1 MRDILT
7 RLTFSLGER
16 MSTNETNEL
25 YESADKKSQAGWKL
39 DVIKEFVTTHADE
52 SDVCNKAVELATLLG
67 VDKYEKGTTAEEYW
81 KNVKNS
87 IKNGSKPEVKKA
99 AKTVRSTA
107 SDYGCGSHYS
117 YSDYGCG
124 SSSSRRSYSSYG
136 CGSSSSNYGC

>member
-7 RLTFSLGER
+7 RLTFVMGKR

-25 YESADKKSQAGWKL
+25 YESVDKKSQAGWKL

-67 VDKYEKGTTAEEYW
+67 VGKYEKGTTAEEYW
-81 KNVKNS
+81 KNVKKS

-99 AKTVRSTA
+99 AKTVISTA
-107 SDYGCGSHYS
+107 SDYGCGPHYP
-117 YSDYGCG
+117 DYGCG
-124 SSSSRRSYSSYG
+124 SSYSRRSYSSYG

>member
-1 MRDILT
+1 MRDIFT

-16 MSTNETNEL
+16 MSLNETNEL

-39 DVIKEFVTTHADE
+39 DAVKEFVTTHADE
-52 SDVCNKAVELATLLG
+52 PDVCNKAVELATLLG
-67 VDKYEKGTTAEEYW
+67 VDKYQKGTTAEEYW

-117 YSDYGCG
+117 NYGCG
-124 SSSSRRSYSSYG
+124 SSSSRRSHSFYG

>member
-1 MRDILT
+1 MIDILT

-25 YESADKKSQAGWKL
+25 YESAAKKSQAGWKL

-67 VDKYEKGTTAEEYW
+67 VDNYEKGTTAEEYW

-87 IKNGSKPEVKKA
+87 IKKGSKPEVKKA
-99 AKTVRSTA
+99 AKTVKSTA
-107 SDYGCGSHYS
+107 SDYGCGSS
-117 YSDYGCG
+117 YS
-124 SSSSRRSYSSYG
+124 SRSYSSYG
-136 CGSSSSNYGC
+136 CGRSNSSHYYGC

>member
-1 MRDILT
+1 MRDIFT

-25 YESADKKSQAGWKL
+25 YESATKKSQAGWKL
-39 DVIKEFVTTHADE
+39 DVVKEFVTTHADE

-67 VDKYEKGTTAEEYW
+67 VDKYQKGTTAEEYW

-87 IKNGSKPEVKKA
+87 IKKGSKPEVKKA

-107 SDYGCGSHYS
+107 SDYGCGSS

>member
-1 MRDILT
+1 MRDIFT

-16 MSTNETNEL
+16 MSLNETNEL

-39 DVIKEFVTTHADE
+39 DVVKEFVTTHADE

-67 VDKYEKGTTAEEYW
+67 VDKYQKGTTTEEYW

-107 SDYGCGSHYS
+107 SDYGCGSS
-117 YSDYGCG
+117 YS
-124 SSSSRRSYSSYG
+124 SRSYSSYG

>member
-16 MSTNETNEL
+16 MSLNETNEL

-39 DVIKEFVTTHADE
+39 DVVKEFVTTHADE

-107 SDYGCGSHYS
+107 SDYGCGSS
-117 YSDYGCG
+117 YS
-124 SSSSRRSYSSYG
+124 SRSYSSYG

>member
-16 MSTNETNEL
+16 MSLNETNEL

-39 DVIKEFVTTHADE
+39 DVVKEFVTTHADE
-52 SDVCNKAVELATLLG
+52 LDVCNKAVELATLLG
-67 VDKYEKGTTAEEYW
+67 VDKYQKGTTAEEYW

-107 SDYGCGSHYS
+107 SDYGCGSS
-117 YSDYGCG
+117 YS
-124 SSSSRRSYSSYG
+124 SRSYSSYG

>member
-16 MSTNETNEL
+16 MSLNETNEL

-39 DVIKEFVTTHADE
+39 DVVKEFVTTHADE

-67 VDKYEKGTTAEEYW
+67 VDKYQKGTTAEEYW

-107 SDYGCGSHYS
+107 SDYGCGSS
-117 YSDYGCG
+117 YS
-124 SSSSRRSYSSYG
+124 SRSYSSYG

>member
-1 MRDILT
+1 MRDIFT

-16 MSTNETNEL
+16 MSLNETNEL
-25 YESADKKSQAGWKL
+25 YESTDKKSQAGWKL
-39 DVIKEFVTTHADE
+39 DVVKEFVTTHADE

-67 VDKYEKGTTAEEYW
+67 VDKYQKGTTAEEYW

-107 SDYGCGSHYS
+107 SDYGCGS
-117 YSDYGCG
+117 
-124 SSSSRRSYSSYG
+124 SSSSRSYSSYG

>member
-16 MSTNETNEL
+16 MSLNETNEL

-39 DVIKEFVTTHADE
+39 DVVKEFVTTHADE

-67 VDKYEKGTTAEEYW
+67 VDKYQKGTTAEEYW

-107 SDYGCGSHYS
+107 SDYGCGSS
-117 YSDYGCG
+117 YS
-124 SSSSRRSYSSYG
+124 SRSYSSYG
-136 CGSSSSNYGC
+136 CGRSNSSHYYGC

>member
-25 YESADKKSQAGWKL
+25 YESAAKKSQTGWKL

-81 KNVKNS
+81 KNVKKS

-99 AKTVRSTA
+99 AKTVISTA

-117 YSDYGCG
+117 NYGCG
-124 SSSSRRSYSSYG
+124 SSSSSHSYSSYG
-136 CGSSSSNYGC
+136 CGRSNSSHYYGC

>member
-39 DVIKEFVTTHADE
+39 GVIKEFVTTHADE

-67 VDKYEKGTTAEEYW
+67 VDKYQKGTTAEEYW

-87 IKNGSKPEVKKA
+87 IKNGLKSEVKKA

-117 YSDYGCG
+117 DYGCG
-124 SSSSRRSYSSYG
+124 SSFSRHSYSSYG

>member
-7 RLTFSLGER
+7 RLTFSFGER

-25 YESADKKSQAGWKL
+25 YESVDKKSQAGWKL

-87 IKNGSKPEVKKA
+87 IKKGSKPEVKKA
-99 AKTVRSTA
+99 AKTVKSTA
-107 SDYGCGSHYS
+107 SDYGCGPHYP
-117 YSDYGCG
+117 DYGCG
-124 SSSSRRSYSSYG
+124 SSYSRRSYSSYG
-136 CGSSSSNYGC
+136 CGSSSSDYGC

>member
-7 RLTFSLGER
+7 RLTFSIGER

-39 DVIKEFVTTHADE
+39 GVIKEFVTTHADE

-87 IKNGSKPEVKKA
+87 IKNGLKSEVKKA

-117 YSDYGCG
+117 DYGCG
-124 SSSSRRSYSSYG
+124 SSFSRHSYSSYG